1 MPYVVDGSNVMAHNV
16 GWHRD
21 KPAARRRL
29 IRDAA
34 RFVASTRAKV
44 TLVFDGAPDDDFPDG
59 TTHRSVKILYSRPG
73 EDADTRIVEL
83 VRTAR
88 SKRQLVVV
96 TSDRELASRARGEGA
111 QVIRSGEFRTMLT
124 DAAGGEPEK
133 PDADDVDQWLAVFGT
148 REQ

>member
-1 MPYVVDGSNVMAHNV
+1 MPYLVDGSNVMAQTV

-21 KPAARRRL
+21 KASARKRL
-29 IRDAA
+29 IRDTA

-44 TLVFDGAPDDDFPDG
+44 TLVFDGAPDEDFPDG
-59 TTHRSVKILYSRPG
+59 TTHRSVRILYSRPN

-88 SKRQLVVV
+88 SKRELVVV
-96 TSDRELASRARGEGA
+96 TSDRQLASSVRTEGA
-111 QVIRSGEFRTMLT
+111 RVIRSGEFRTMLSDT
-124 DAAGGEPEK
+124 ICEETEK
-133 PDADDVDQWLAVFGT
+133 PDADDVDRWLEVFGT